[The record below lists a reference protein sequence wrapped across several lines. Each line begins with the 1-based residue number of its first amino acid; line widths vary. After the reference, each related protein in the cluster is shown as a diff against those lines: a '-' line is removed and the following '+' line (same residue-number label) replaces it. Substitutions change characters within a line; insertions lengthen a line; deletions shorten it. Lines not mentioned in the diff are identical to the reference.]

1 MDRINEIVKRS
12 TERFGLILVECLVSH
27 DRIEAVIYR
36 RGGIVGIKDLENVTR
51 EIQSELFSVGL
62 EGTYSIALSS
72 PGLSRVLK
80 TREEI
85 DIFTGNEVKVS
96 FKAGENIMKEE
107 AVLEGFSGDNVVFR
121 KNGEKL
127 ELPFDKVVKISLY
140 NRLLEKRGEKK

>member
-1 MDRINEIVKRS
+1 MDRINEIAKRS
-12 TERFGLILVECLVSH
+12 AERFGLILVECLVLG

-62 EGTYSIALSS
+62 EGAYSIAISS

-85 DIFTGNEVKVS
+85 DIFAGNEVKVS
-96 FKAGENIMKEE
+96 FKAGENIIKEE
-107 AVLEGFSGDNVVFR
+107 AILEGFSGDNVVFR
-121 KNGEKL
+121 KNGKKL
-127 ELPFDKVVKISLY
+127 EVPFDKVVKISLY
-140 NRLLEKRGEKK
+140 NRLLEKRGGKK

>member
-12 TERFGLILVECLVSH
+12 TERFGLILVEC
-27 DRIEAVIYR
+27 
-36 RGGIVGIKDLENVTR
+36 GIVGIKDLENVTR